1 MKTALKIGL
10 LLGVAAVGTAIVMKK
25 YAPETWARTKEVLRV
40 DDIKRAVKKV
50 SPVEIS
56 VTVTPKVD
64 DSDDLEEV
72 AEMPAVQ
79 EVAVD
84 EEWPDLSQIPT
95 EE

>member
-10 LLGVAAVGTAIVMKK
+10 LLGVAAVGTAVVMKK

-40 DDIKRAVKKV
+40 DDIKKAVKKV

-56 VTVTPKVD
+56 IKVNPKVNAD
-64 DSDDLEEV
+64 DDLEEV
-72 AEMPAVQ
+72 VEMPAV
-79 EVAVD
+79 EAVSAE